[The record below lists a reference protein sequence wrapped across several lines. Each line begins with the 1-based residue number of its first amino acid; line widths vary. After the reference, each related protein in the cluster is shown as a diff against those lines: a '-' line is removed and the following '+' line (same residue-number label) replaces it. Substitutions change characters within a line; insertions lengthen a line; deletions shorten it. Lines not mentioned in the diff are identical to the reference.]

1 MFDLLND
8 LWHFMR
14 ERKKLWLAPVIVL
27 LVLVGLFVG
36 RVRICGDRVE
46 PGLQARL
53 CFPLAGPLH

>member
-27 LVLVGLFVG
+27 LVLVGLFV
-36 RVRICGDRVE
+36 VLSQSSV
-46 PGLQARL
+46 LA
-53 CFPLAGPLH
+53 PLIYTLL